1 MNFDVAVDLSM
12 ITVFIQGLLSFFS
25 PCIFPLIPI
34 YMSMLS
40 GDLNEK
46 DNLKGKQIKIF
57 FNTIFFVLGISFA
70 FVLLGFSASAF
81 GLFFDKY
88 KDVIKLLG
96 SFIMIFFGLYGL
108 GVLGNNNLLSQVKR
122 IDYKMKTV
130 NILTCFIFG
139 FTFSFAWTPCIG
151 PILTSVLFLIGSSE
165 TLYSGLGYLV
175 VYTLGF
181 VIPFILLGCFTGFLL
196 ELFKKY
202 KGVVKYTQ
210 KLGSTL
216 LIFIAISL
224 IFSVGVKEEV
234 DIEEQENIVVENQ
247 IVDEEK
253 SSEANNSVETD
264 NKDYLYFE
272 KVDQNGDL
280 HKLGDFTGKT
290 VFLNF
295 WATWCGPCQSE
306 LADIQSLYEEYG
318 LNEGEVVVLGVC
330 NPSSQKYVMNQDVSI
345 IELCEFIE
353 NKGITYPNLMD
364 YESELFNY
372 FGISAFPTTIMI
384 DKNGDVYGGISGALS
399 KEIMIQIIEET
410 KNK

>member
-1 MNFDVAVDLSM
+1 MNFDFAVDLSL

-25 PCIFPLIPI
+25 PCVFPLIPV

-40 GDLNEK
+40 GGFNEQ

-70 FVLLGFSASAF
+70 FLLLGFSASAF

-88 KDVIKLLG
+88 KDIIKLFG

-108 GVLGNNNLLSQVKR
+108 GIISNSNLLSQVKR

-165 TLYSGLGYLV
+165 TLYSGLLYLV

-181 VIPFILLGCFTGFLL
+181 VIPFLLLGCFTGFLL

-210 KLGSTL
+210 KLGSLL

-234 DIEEQENIVVENQ
+234 VIEEKENIVVENQ
-247 IVDEEK
+247 KVDEEK
-253 SSEANNSVETD
+253 SSEANNSVD
-264 NKDYLYFE
+264 NRDYLYFE

-280 HKLGDFTGKT
+280 YKLGDFIGKT

-318 LNEGEVVVLGVC
+318 LNEDEVVVLGVC
-330 NPSSQKYVMNQDVSI
+330 NPSSQKYVRNQDVSV
-345 IELCEFIE
+345 IELCKYIE
-353 NKGITYPNLMD
+353 DKGITYPNLMD
-364 YESELFNY
+364 YESELFSY

>member
-1 MNFDVAVDLSM
+1 MNFNLAVDLSL

-40 GDLNEK
+40 GGLSEK
-46 DNLKGKQIKIF
+46 ENLKGKQIKIF
-57 FNTIFFVLGISFA
+57 LNTVFFVLGISFA
-70 FVLLGFSASAF
+70 FLLLGFSASAF
-81 GLFFDKY
+81 GLFFNKY
-88 KDVIKLLG
+88 KDVIRIFG
-96 SFIMIFFGLYGL
+96 SFIMLFFGLYGL
-108 GVLGNNNLLSQVKR
+108 GVLGGSDLLSQVKR

-165 TLYSGLGYLV
+165 TLYSGLLYLV

-181 VIPFILLGCFTGFLL
+181 VIPFLLLGCFTGFLL

-210 KLGSTL
+210 KLGSFL

-224 IFSVGVKEEV
+224 IFSVGVKKENFVKKEENVINQEENVVV
-234 DIEEQENIVVENQ
+234 DSNTNKIEKI
-247 IVDEEK
+247 EK
-253 SSEANNSVETD
+253 R
-264 NKDYLYFE
+264 DYLSF
-272 KVDQNGDL
+272 KIIDQNGEI
-280 HKLGDFTGKT
+280 HRLGQYKGKV

-306 LADIQSLYEEYG
+306 LLDIQSLYEEYG
-318 LNEGEVVVLGVC
+318 YNKEEVVILGVC
-330 NPSSQKYVMNQDVSI
+330 NPQTKDYSMNQDISTI
-345 IELCEFIE
+345 DLGTFIDD
-353 NKGITYPNLMD
+353 KGLTYPNLMD
-364 YESELFNY
+364 YKSELFNY
-372 FGISAFPTTIMI
+372 FGISAFPTTFMI
-384 DKNGDVYGGISGALS
+384 DKQGDVVGYITGAID
-399 KEIMIQIIEET
+399 KNMMVQIIEET
-410 KNK
+410 LSK